1 MRDAMPQDAVTSSVR
16 FEPLHP
22 ASRASLI
29 LGVVV
34 GPLLWLVAIAVA
46 AWFFEYT
53 WAIALGLLVT
63 VATFLVALVALAL
76 FRVARVRQEKR
87 YVDTG

>member
-1 MRDAMPQDAVTSSVR
+1 MRQDPASSSVH

-22 ASRASLI
+22 ASRSAVI
-29 LGVVV
+29 VGVVV
-34 GPLLWLVAIAVA
+34 GPLLWLVAIAVV

-53 WAIALGLLVT
+53 WAIGLGLLVT

>member
-1 MRDAMPQDAVTSSVR
+1 MRQDPATSSVR

-22 ASRASLI
+22 ASRSAVI
-29 LGVVV
+29 VGVVV
-34 GPLLWLVAIAVA
+34 GPLLWLVAIAAV

-63 VATFLVALVALAL
+63 VATFLVALIALTL
-76 FRVARVRQEKR
+76 FRAARVRQEKR

>member
-1 MRDAMPQDAVTSSVR
+1 MRKDPATSSVR

-22 ASRASLI
+22 ASRSAVI
-29 LGVVV
+29 VGVVV
-34 GPLLWLVAIAVA
+34 GPLLWLAALVAVA
-46 AWFFEYT
+46 WYFEYT

-63 VATFLVALVALAL
+63 VTTFLVALVALTL
-76 FRVARVRQEKR
+76 FRVARVKQEKR

>member
-1 MRDAMPQDAVTSSVR
+1 MRQGPATSSVH

-22 ASRASLI
+22 ASRSAVI
-29 LGVVV
+29 VGVLV
-34 GPLLWLVAIAVA
+34 GPLLWLVALIAV

-63 VATFLVALVALAL
+63 VTTFLVALVALAL
-76 FRVARVRQEKR
+76 FRGARVRQEKR

>member
-1 MRDAMPQDAVTSSVR
+1 MRQDPATSSVR

-22 ASRASLI
+22 ASRSAVI
-29 LGVVV
+29 VGVVV
-34 GPLLWLVAIAVA
+34 GPILWLVAIAAV